1 MLHSMTGYGKARRE
15 QDGLAV
21 EAEIRTVNHRFL
33 DIALRAPQ
41 ALFPFEGEVRRRVK
55 ARLFRGRVEVF
66 LALVNRQEGARRVE
80 VDQGLL
86 EAYAVAIE
94 TLREKFGWWGQSD
107 LGWLLTVPDLFTVT
121 EASLDPATLETL
133 VAGAVE
139 EALDGVVA
147 MRRREGQE
155 LEAQFRAGLARLREI
170 LGELRS
176 LAPHQVESIRTR
188 LTGRLA
194 DWLGD
199 DLDPQRLAMEVA
211 LLAEKADIEEELNR
225 LASHLD
231 QLQEILDASSP
242 PVGRRMD
249 FLAQEIHRELNTI
262 GAKAVSS
269 AISER
274 IIAGKVELEQLR
286 EQVQNIE

>member
-1 MLHSMTGYGKARRE
+1 RGLPAFPTRRS
-15 QDGLAV
+15 
-21 EAEIRTVNHRFL
+21 
-33 DIALRAPQ
+33 
-41 ALFPFEGEVRRRVK
+41 
-55 ARLFRGRVEVF
+55 
-66 LALVNRQEGARRVE
+66 
-80 VDQGLL
+80 
-86 EAYAVAIE
+86 
-94 TLREKFGWWGQSD
+94 SD
-107 LGWLLTVPDLFTVT
+107 L
-121 EASLDPATLETL
+121 
-133 VAGAVE
+133 
-139 EALDGVVA
+139 
-147 MRRREGQE
+147 
-155 LEAQFRAGLARLREI
+155 
-170 LGELRS
+170 
-176 LAPHQVESIRTR
+176 ESIRTR